1 MMKTVT
7 LDGKTYELDK
17 INPQARELARQA
29 GVAANLVRKLEA
41 RLAIAR
47 TAQGQY
53 AEDLRQSLKAANE
66 L

>member
-1 MMKTVT
+1 MKSIT

-17 INPQARELARQA
+17 INPQGQEIARQA
-29 GVAANLVRKLEA
+29 GVASDLVRKLEA

-53 AEDLRQSLKAANE
+53 AENLRQNLKDANE